1 MRAKITIRHPKRRQI
16 RRCIQPLYAEELS
29 EKQPPE
35 SYYINLDN
43 TENGKSNEK
52 DDIEKKVLIK
62 QKRNNI
68 FTSRLTL
75 TKPTMFYPLKAVKK
89 VILIENDDE

>member
-1 MRAKITIRHPKRRQI
+1 MSMNRPVRAKITIRHPKRRQM

-52 DDIEKKVLIK
+52 DDTEKK
-62 QKRNNI
+62 
-68 FTSRLTL
+68 F
-75 TKPTMFYPLKAVKK
+75 
-89 VILIENDDE
+89 